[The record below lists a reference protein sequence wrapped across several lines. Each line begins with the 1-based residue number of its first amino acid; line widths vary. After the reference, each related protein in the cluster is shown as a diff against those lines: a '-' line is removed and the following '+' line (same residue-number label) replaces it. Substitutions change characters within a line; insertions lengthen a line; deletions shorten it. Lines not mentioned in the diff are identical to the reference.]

1 VPTIYQPRR
10 LNNVAITT
18 HQVRDYLEI
27 KQQTPEVQQALDR
40 HLPTIYMTLQG

>member
-1 VPTIYQPRR
+1 
-10 LNNVAITT
+10 
-18 HQVRDYLEI
+18 VRDYLEI